1 MNLLGEDLNRPSTK
15 VDSAVRDL
23 QLGRSLGI
31 QTLPLPLRTAHLHL
45 HLHLHLQVLISCG
58 TDRSGHCRIRCAELF
73 ESRQAV
79 EYA

>member
-45 HLHLHLQVLISCG
+45 HLQVLISCG